1 MSEPT
6 ERTAPSHGTGSAA
19 DPHSVAAVPQQR
31 RGPGEPLVRR
41 VVVTGAGGGIGAAL
55 ARRFAAQGAEVIV
68 NDLDPDAAQAVA
80 SDIGGLAVPGDAANE
95 EDVRRLVDT
104 AWDELGGLDLFC
116 ANAGVLSAGD
126 ETTPD
131 ELWTRDFA
139 VNVMSHVYAT
149 RALLPRWLDQGEP
162 KRLLITVS
170 AAGLLTLLGSAPY
183 AVTKHAALAYAEWL
197 RATYAHRGLI
207 VQALCPQGVRT
218 DMLARGN
225 EQGSASAAQLA
236 DGALEP
242 DEVAA
247 VVAKAIEGD
256 SFLIL
261 PHPEVAD
268 YYRLRAS
275 EPDRWLGGMNKMQR
289 GFEKGRV

>member
-1 MSEPT
+1 VS
-6 ERTAPSHGTGSAA
+6 RDA
-19 DPHSVAAVPQQR
+19 
-31 RGPGEPLVRR
+31 VRR

-55 ARRFAAQGAEVIV
+55 ARRFAADGAEVIV

-80 SDIGGLAVPGDAANE
+80 SDIGGLAVPGDAAV
-95 EDVRRLVDT
+95 EDDTRRLVEI
-104 AWDELGGLDLFC
+104 AWAELGGIDLFC

-139 VNVMSHVYAT
+139 VNVLSHVYVT
-149 RALLPRWLDQGEP
+149 RQLLPRWLDRDTP
-162 KRLLITVS
+162 KRLLMTVS
-170 AAGLLTLLGSAPY
+170 AAGLLSLLGSAPY

-218 DMLARGN
+218 DMLLRGN
-225 EQGSASAAQLA
+225 ERGSASAALLA

-242 DEVAA
+242 EAVAA
-247 VVAKAIEGD
+247 IVAKAVEGE

-268 YYRLRAS
+268 YYRLRADDT
-275 EPDRWLGGMNKMQR
+275 DRWLGGMNKMQR
-289 GFEKGRV
+289 AFEGGPA

>member
-1 MSEPT
+1 
-6 ERTAPSHGTGSAA
+6 
-19 DPHSVAAVPQQR
+19 VK
-31 RGPGEPLVRR
+31 R

-55 ARRFAAQGAEVIV
+55 ARRFAAGGAEVIV
-68 NDLDPDAAQAVA
+68 NDLDPAAAQAVA

-95 EDVRRLVDT
+95 DHIRGLIDI
-104 AWDELGGLDLFC
+104 AWAELGGIDLFC
-116 ANAGVLSAGD
+116 SNAGVLSAGD

-131 ELWTRDFA
+131 ELWTRDWN
-139 VNVMSHVYAT
+139 VNVMSHVYVT

-170 AAGLLTLLGSAPY
+170 AAGLLSLLGSAPY

-218 DMLARGN
+218 EMLTRGN
-225 EQGSASAAQLA
+225 EQGSASAALLA
-236 DGALEP
+236 EGAMEP
-242 DEVAA
+242 DDVAA
-247 VVAKAIEGD
+247 VVADDLTGD

-261 PHPEVAD
+261 PHPEVAE
-268 YYRLRAS
+268 YYRLRATDT
-275 EPDRWLGGMNKMQR
+275 DRWLGGMNKMQR
-289 GFEKGRV
+289 AFEKSGS